1 MERELIEALEA
12 HRAALKREVAGPGF
26 ASRPTRNQTLTEL
39 LALDRLLATMERGT
53 REETREG
60 R

>member
-39 LALDRLLATMERGT
+39 LALDRLINAVRVPAERT
-53 REETREG
+53 QEAK
-60 R
+60 

>member
-1 MERELIEALEA
+1 MERELIEALEN

-39 LALDRLLATMERGT
+39 LALDRLINAVRVPIERAQ
-53 REETREG
+53 EAK
-60 R
+60 

>member
-39 LALDRLLATMERGT
+39 LALDRLINAVRVPVEMAQEAK
-53 REETREG
+53 
-60 R
+60 